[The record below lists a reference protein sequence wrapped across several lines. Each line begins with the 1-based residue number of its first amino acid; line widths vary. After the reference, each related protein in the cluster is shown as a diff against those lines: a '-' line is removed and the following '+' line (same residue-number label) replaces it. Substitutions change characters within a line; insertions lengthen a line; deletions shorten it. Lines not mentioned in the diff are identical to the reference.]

1 MRKIIF
7 SLLVIGVV
15 ATLAVGGTIAFFS
28 DHEASRGNTYTM
40 GTVEISVNDE
50 LHWTKNFTWINFEPG
65 DQAEFT
71 MIIKNE
77 GENPIKIWQL
87 LKCLTTDENGVIEP
101 EQSWYDTENSGQPKN
116 DIDTVLVYEMFI
128 DGQMV
133 IAKEAGITMD
143 KVKDHYLGLIKLDPD
158 AGTTNN
164 GILAVGDS
172 ITVVQKYY
180 FPFDTT
186 NWAQS
191 DKLNFTLELEAR
203 QIDAPEP
210 LPQMSFMENKLV
222 NTDWSVIVDER
233 MGILK
238 YDYLAPTFNYDF
250 WGVGL
255 VAVKSYCLLY
265 VEDPWAGQKIL
276 IDLGSSDNTGN
287 IFLSG
292 SKDTGDLPQPNDT
305 NYPFGAKIWLVPC
318 ADYNFSNQSLNWP
331 PHTDWLFDNWPGL
344 INYRQGDRP
353 NETIACE
360 PIDNDN
366 ATDNAVCTD
375 ADGDGYGV
383 GEDRSAC
390 AHLELDC
397 DDTNPNINPGNG
409 TCSKT
414 ITFASLDATSQYGTY
429 HDYDTANVSFNYTAT
444 TTGPLTGQISATGLK
459 PYATYQLKFEA
470 TPVCQEISGDNALNE
485 TIGYLG
491 RWWNLTDNTN
501 INSTPAANDA
511 YYLANSIYHGGSKC
525 IQGYLVWDYITADAS
540 GNVTKNVTLNNSY
553 HVLWCDGGTCG
564 SSDNSQLQNLSGS
577 INPPGF
583 PYCDATDVNGQI
595 ERATCNTLTLPAR
608 DYHLKF
614 ILNEESFH
622 ENSFGDWTAV
632 MATDIDFTIE

>member
-7 SLLVIGVV
+7 SFLIISVIAV
-15 ATLAVGGTIAFFS
+15 LAIGGTMAFFS
-28 DHEASRGNTYTM
+28 DNETSRGNTYSA
-40 GTVEISVNDE
+40 GTVEISINDE
-50 LHWTKNFTWINFEPG
+50 LHWTKNFTWTNFEPG
-65 DQAEFT
+65 DSAEFT

-77 GENPIKIWQL
+77 GENPVKLWQL
-87 LKCLTTDENGVIEP
+87 LKCLTTDENGVVEP

-116 DIDTVLVYEMFI
+116 DIDSVLVYEMFI

-143 KVKDHYLGLIKLDPD
+143 KAKDHYLGLIKLDPG

-210 LPQMSFMENKLV
+210 LSQMSFMENKYPGEVALV
-222 NTDWSVIVDER
+222 DTT

-238 YDYLAPTFNYDF
+238 YDYMASTFNYDF
-250 WGVGL
+250 LGVGL
-255 VAVKSYCLLY
+255 NQSTEYCLIYYADGWPGNNPGYFFQSGYPDSTGKLILT
-265 VEDPWAGQKIL
+265 GQ
-276 IDLGSSDNTGN
+276 SN
-287 IFLSG
+287 ININ
-292 SKDTGDLPQPNDT
+292 LPNSPDT
-305 NYPFGAKIWLVPC
+305 NYPTGAKIWLVNC
-318 ADYNFSNQSLNWP
+318 ANYDKNSRSVTGWSPNS
-331 PHTDWLFDNWPGL
+331 WLFDNWPGL

-353 NETIACE
+353 NETITCE
-360 PIDNDN
+360 P
-366 ATDNAVCTD
+366 TVCAD
-375 ADGDGYGV
+375 SDGDGYGV

-390 AHLELDC
+390 PYLELDC

-414 ITFASLDATSQYGTY
+414 ITFTSLAANLQYGTY
-429 HDYDTANVSFNYTAT
+429 HDYDTANVSFTYTAT
-444 TTGPLTGQISATGLK
+444 TTGPLIGQISATGLK
-459 PYATYQLKFEA
+459 PFATYQLKFEA

-540 GNVTKNVTLNNSY
+540 GNVTKNVTVNNSY
-553 HVLWCDGGTCG
+553 HVLWCSGGTCG
-564 SSDNSQLQNLSGS
+564 SSNNSQLQNLDGA
-577 INPPGF
+577 IDPPGF

-622 ENSFGDWTAV
+622 QNSFGNWTAV
-632 MATDIDFTIE
+632 MASDIDFTIE